1 MPPQYMTVGVQQMA
15 LKNMPLW
22 YIDYF
27 ELWAL
32 ENRKCRE
39 RLPRNCPYQPKDISQ
54 NECSCHKSSLWE
66 FHHLAKIGSY
76 HWRGDYK
83 LTPYPDSL
91 SQTVLPPICYYSKG
105 PSIFFTN
112 HLLSPT
118 VAYGPPPLSLVGWH
132 LSLNSKPPRWVTY
145 FPMGLSLV

>member
-1 MPPQYMTVGVQQMA
+1 MWTSKFKASHFSRAMVLFMGRAKPESRTWNISPVFPYTCLGLACEGWQNMPPQYMTVGVQQMA

-22 YIDYF
+22 YIDHF

-39 RLPRNCPYQPKDISQ
+39 RLPRNCPYRPKDISQ

-83 LTPYPDSL
+83 LTPYAD
-91 SQTVLPPICYYSKG
+91 TV
-105 PSIFFTN
+105 TN
-112 HLLSPT
+112 WPTSHLL
-118 VAYGPPPLSLVGWH
+118 L
-132 LSLNSKPPRWVTY
+132 
-145 FPMGLSLV
+145 F